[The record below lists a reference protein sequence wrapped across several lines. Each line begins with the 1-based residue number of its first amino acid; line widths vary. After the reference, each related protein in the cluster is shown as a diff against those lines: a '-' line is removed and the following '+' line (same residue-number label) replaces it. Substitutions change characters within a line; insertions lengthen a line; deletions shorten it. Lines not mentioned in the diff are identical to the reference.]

1 MQSFHSPIC
10 TSVAYQRSP
19 QPSQPSFPLTTGL
32 WLLTIPLLSVTIS
45 VLIKQQRDRH
55 LQQQICTLERLWQ
68 DTA

>member
-1 MQSFHSPIC
+1 MQSLSSPIC

-19 QPSQPSFPLTTGL
+19 QPSQPNFPLTTGL

-45 VLIKQQRDRH
+45 MLIKQQRDRR